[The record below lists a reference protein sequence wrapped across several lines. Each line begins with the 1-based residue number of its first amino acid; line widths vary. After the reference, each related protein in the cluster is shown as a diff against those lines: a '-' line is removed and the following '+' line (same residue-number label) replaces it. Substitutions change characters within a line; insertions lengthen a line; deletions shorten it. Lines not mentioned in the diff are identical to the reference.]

1 MAFSW
6 WILFSFG
13 FHVAVGKKF
22 DVAPMQNLDKKG
34 GIVTNINIT
43 EILQSNNITIMLLT
57 GQGLTGVLLVD
68 PIG

>member
-1 MAFSW
+1 
-6 WILFSFG
+6 
-13 FHVAVGKKF
+13 
-22 DVAPMQNLDKKG
+22 MQNLDKKG